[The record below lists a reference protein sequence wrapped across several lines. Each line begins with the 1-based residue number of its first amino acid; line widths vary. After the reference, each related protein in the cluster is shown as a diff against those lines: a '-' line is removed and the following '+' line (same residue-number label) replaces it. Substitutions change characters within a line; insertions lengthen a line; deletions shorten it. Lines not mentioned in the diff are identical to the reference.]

1 MTCVLALEVVS
12 LPHFENVFE
21 RLQQLTPDV
30 SYSRINRAGDVEAR
44 FENSSETVQAAQ
56 ARLRQLL
63 GQIADDWEQALAL
76 GAGKDLSPGETTR
89 L

>member
-12 LPHFENVFE
+12 LPAFEDVFE

-44 FENSSETVQAAQ
+44 FEEGSVTVQVAQ

-63 GQIADDWEQALAL
+63 GQIAGDWEQALAL
-76 GAGKDLSPGETTR
+76 GGGKDLSPGENAR